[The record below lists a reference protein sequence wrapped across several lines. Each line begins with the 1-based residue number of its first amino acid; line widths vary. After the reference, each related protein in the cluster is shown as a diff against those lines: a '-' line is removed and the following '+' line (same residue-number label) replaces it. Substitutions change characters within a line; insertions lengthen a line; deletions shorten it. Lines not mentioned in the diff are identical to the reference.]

1 MGQTKLSADVLLR
14 EGGRNTIAALRCLM
28 KRSLKILLYIGSG
41 FLLMV
46 LLVEFTFYI
55 ENVRVRRRGEE
66 LLSAIR
72 HLQVGESTLSTT
84 ETLRTQFGAQKLV
97 VSRTS
102 GLPPE
107 QRYQILLSNYLLN
120 NLRLRFPNL
129 WAFGLRPAA
138 VELELRYEDQKLTE
152 LIFMVRT
159 PVITDS
165 GGPLE
170 LVASM
175 AVVASQE
182 AEAPTKSGLLYR
194 IQPSSLMAKARELRI
209 GEVLTQSAPQEERE
223 AAFDFDLHCVSSF
236 SGCYAFCQTL
246 PSDWR
251 EALRRYENKEISQ
264 PKEVLEN
271 SGCATH

>member
-1 MGQTKLSADVLLR
+1 
-14 EGGRNTIAALRCLM
+14 M
-28 KRSLKILLYIGSG
+28 KRVLKIFLYIGSG
-41 FLLMV
+41 FFLMV
-46 LLVEFTFYI
+46 FLAEATFYI
-55 ENVRVRRRGEE
+55 ENMRVRRRGEE
-66 LLSAIR
+66 LLGAIR
-72 HLQVGESTLSTT
+72 HLQVGESTLSST
-84 ETLRTQFGAQKLV
+84 EALRTQFGAQKLV

-107 QRYQILLSNYLLN
+107 QRFQILLSNYLLN

-152 LIFMVRT
+152 LIYMVHT

-165 GGPLE
+165 GGPIE

-175 AVVASQE
+175 AIAASQGID
-182 AEAPTKSGLLYR
+182 APPNSGLLYR
-194 IQPSSLMAKARELRI
+194 VQPSSLMAKARELRI
-209 GEVLTQSAPQEERE
+209 GEVLTRSAPQEDRA

-236 SGCYAFCQTL
+236 RGCYAFCQIL
-246 PSDWR
+246 PSVWR
-251 EALRRYENKEISQ
+251 EALRRYENKQISL